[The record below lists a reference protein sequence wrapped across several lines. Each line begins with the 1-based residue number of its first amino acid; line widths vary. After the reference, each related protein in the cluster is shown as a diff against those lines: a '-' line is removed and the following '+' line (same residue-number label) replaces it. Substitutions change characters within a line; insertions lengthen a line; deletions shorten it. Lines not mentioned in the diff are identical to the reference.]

1 MIARNFTTTA
11 VAYRLTSA
19 ADDTRI
25 FSASASVTTK
35 GILLPARIEDEAML
49 EGSFSEVKKFMC
61 PVVDIRKGDK
71 VVIGGTDYFVGGARK
86 FNNEIGRNQH
96 LELILYNP
104 N

>member
-1 MIARNFTTTA
+1 MIEQNFTTAA

-25 FSASASVTTK
+25 FSAVASVTTK
-35 GILLPARIEDEAML
+35 GILLPASMEDEAML
-49 EGSFSEVKKFMC
+49 EGSYSEVKKFMC
-61 PVVDIRKGDK
+61 PVADIRKGDK
-71 VVIGGTDYFVGGARK
+71 VVIGGVDYFVGGLRN